1 MREEVSM
8 DTCVKCG
15 HELTGRF
22 CTNCGHPAGALAD
35 EPTGRTEPVTER
47 TAVLPL
53 VRDDWR
59 SGTAERPAVPGGPAD
74 PPMPPPPVLPPS
86 DDSPRFPL
94 FADEVPAGHPP
105 AGAPHQ
111 RRTTGWV
118 PWAGVAALLL
128 LVAAGAFW
136 LLGGDGPGAAD
147 RAATAPG
154 GHSGSP
160 AADGKATDV
169 ARLASVQVPA
179 TAPPN
184 QDVSGNVV
192 RYEGRNML
200 DGVAQTCWRMI
211 GDGTGKEVT
220 LTLEKP
226 TRLTTVGLING
237 YAKVARDGRSKELDW
252 YHGNRRVLMVQ
263 WTFDDGTTVTQD
275 LADTN
280 RLQTV
285 DVGPVTTQTV
295 RLKLVSVSE
304 PGTGRAARNNTAI
317 SDVSLVGSPA

>member
-1 MREEVSM
+1 M

-22 CTNCGHPAGALAD
+22 CTNCGHPATAD
-35 EPTGRTEPVTER
+35 EPTGMTEPVTER
-47 TAVLPL
+47 TAVLPP
-53 VRDDWR
+53 VPDDWR

-74 PPMPPPPVLPPS
+74 RSMPPPPVLPPS
-86 DDSPRFPL
+86 DDGPRFPL
-94 FADEVPAGHPP
+94 FADEVPTNHAP
-105 AGAPHQ
+105 APDEVSHH

-118 PWAGVAALLL
+118 PWAGVAAVLL
-128 LVAAGAFW
+128 LVAVGAFW
-136 LLGGDGPGAAD
+136 LLGGGGPGAAGGG
-147 RAATAPG
+147 TTGPG
-154 GHSGSP
+154 GTAGN
-160 AADGKATDV
+160 AAAGGKATDV

-184 QDVSGNVV
+184 QDVRGNMV
-192 RYEGRNML
+192 RYDGRNML

-211 GDGTGKEVT
+211 GDGTGKEIT
-220 LTLEKP
+220 LTLQKP

-237 YAKVARDGRSKELDW
+237 YAKIATDGRGKALDW
-252 YHGNRRVLMVQ
+252 YHGNRRVLTVE

-295 RLKLVSVSE
+295 RLKLVSVSQ
-304 PGTGRAARNNTAI
+304 PGAGRAARNNTAI

>member
-1 MREEVSM
+1 M

-22 CTNCGHPAGALAD
+22 CTNCGHPAAVLAD
-35 EPTGRTEPVTER
+35 EPTGQTEAVTDK

-53 VRDDWR
+53 VPEHPGTPPTGPDDDWR
-59 SGTAERPAVPGGPAD
+59 TGTAERPAIPGDG
-74 PPMPPPPVLPPS
+74 
-86 DDSPRFPL
+86 PRFPL
-94 FADEVPAGHPP
+94 FADQVPATSASASPTH
-105 AGAPHQ
+105 H
-111 RRTTGWV
+111 RHTIGWV
-118 PWAGVAALLL
+118 PWAGVAAVLL
-128 LVAAGAFW
+128 LVVAVGGFW
-136 LLGGDGPGAAD
+136 LLGGPADEPGVAGRHGGTIAAGGS
-147 RAATAPG
+147 AP
-154 GHSGSP
+154 
-160 AADGKATDV
+160 DGKATDV
-169 ARLASVQVPA
+169 ARLATVQVPA

-184 QDVSGNVV
+184 QDVSGNMV

-211 GDGTGKEVT
+211 GDGTGKEIT
-220 LTLEKP
+220 LRLEKP

-237 YAKVARDGRSKELDW
+237 YAKIARDGRGKKLDW
-252 YHGNRRVLMVQ
+252 YHGNRRVLTVE
-263 WTFDDGTTVTQD
+263 WTFDDGSTVTQD
-275 LADTN
+275 LTDTM

-317 SDVSLVGSPA
+317 SGVSLVGSPA

>member
-1 MREEVSM
+1 M

-22 CTNCGHPAGALAD
+22 CTNCGHPATAD
-35 EPTGRTEPVTER
+35 EPTGLTEPVTER
-47 TAVLPL
+47 TAVLPP
-53 VRDDWR
+53 VPDDWR
-59 SGTAERPAVPGGPAD
+59 SGTAERPAVPGGSAD
-74 PPMPPPPVLPPS
+74 PSTPRPPVLPPS
-86 DDSPRFPL
+86 DDGPRFPL
-94 FADEVPAGHPP
+94 FADEVPTDLAPAP
-105 AGAPHQ
+105 AGASHH

-118 PWAGVAALLL
+118 PWAGVAAVLL
-128 LVAAGAFW
+128 LVAVGAFW
-136 LLGGDGPGAAD
+136 LLGGGGPGAAGGGTTD
-147 RAATAPG
+147 PG
-154 GHSGSP
+154 GHSGN
-160 AADGKATDV
+160 AAAGGKASDV

-184 QDVSGNVV
+184 QDVRGNMV
-192 RYEGRNML
+192 RYDGRNML

-211 GDGTGKEVT
+211 GDGTGKEIT
-220 LTLEKP
+220 LTLAKP

-237 YAKVARDGRSKELDW
+237 YAKIARDGGGKALDW
-252 YHGNRRVLMVQ
+252 YHGNRRVLTVE

-285 DVGPVTTQTV
+285 DVGPVTTRTV

-304 PGTGRAARNNTAI
+304 PGTGRAARDNTAI